1 MSSMYLFTSKSMGLP
16 SAVFTSFDL
25 ASDWIK
31 SNYLSGILME
41 YPVDQ
46 SCYDWAI
53 ESGYF
58 KEKSVIDRSPTFI
71 EKFVSAYFDDRVLHH
86 VQNASF
92 ADMQIQ
98 IFQ

>member
-1 MSSMYLFTSKSMGLP
+1 MSPIYLFTSKSMGLP

-53 ESGYF
+53 ENEYF
-58 KEKSVIDRSPTFI
+58 KEKSVVDRSPPFI
-71 EKFVSAYFDDRVLHH
+71 GKFVSAYQ
-86 VQNASF
+86 QNWHF
-92 ADMQIQ
+92 EHGEELCHQNMQDKT
-98 IFQ
+98 